1 MPETQHPPITLS
13 CEWSR
18 QLRNEL
24 LRRQLDDYVIA
35 CWPSSEDWKSLVA
48 AISVGIDSHLEVV
61 MFKADKDE
69 RGAPR
74 FSIDRKSLPTLVR
87 RLLEG
92 DGWLEADFE
101 VDPETLDDW
110 QRDLACG
117 ICHTLGIELM

>member
-1 MPETQHPPITLS
+1 MPDTEHPRITLS

-24 LRRQLDDYVIA
+24 LRRQLNDYVIS
-35 CWPSSEDWKSLVA
+35 CWPSSEEWKALAA
-48 AISVGIDSHLEVV
+48 AINVGIDSHLEAV

-101 VDPETLDDW
+101 VDPETLDEW
-110 QRDLACG
+110 QSDLATG
-117 ICHTLGIELM
+117 ICETLNIELM